1 MLSKNTRIAKLYTVL
16 TKPTHKR
23 KKKDLRLCVSMLG
36 KYLEECLNQ
45 SRSLPMNNPTLL
57 KQLCRFVTVKRHPLI
72 SNENGTP
79 LYNENEKA
87 NEAYIVLQGSVEE
100 RRMFTQIEL
109 ISAMCVFKLVH
120 GMAQ

>member
-23 KKKDLRLCVSMLG
+23 KKNDLRLCVSMLG

-79 LYNENEKA
+79 LYDENEKA
-87 NEAYIVLQGSVEE
+87 NEAFIPNNNQETCY
-100 RRMFTQIEL
+100 
-109 ISAMCVFKLVH
+109 KY
-120 GMAQ
+120 

>member
-57 KQLCRFVTVKRHPLI
+57 KQLCRFDLC
-72 SNENGTP
+72 
-79 LYNENEKA
+79 LYIHLLKKQKMT
-87 NEAYIVLQGSVEE
+87 IGC
-100 RRMFTQIEL
+100 IK
-109 ISAMCVFKLVH
+109 I
-120 GMAQ
+120 